1 MPRNSTNLYDSV
13 FSRYHASSFRNM
25 IEVHLICEWRV
36 FPVVAG
42 RSCGEAVAVPHSP
55 VPVDVVHYV
64 EVTHLIILGAPIK
77 VNGYISGE
85 ATLLFSFCLQSH

>member
-1 MPRNSTNLYDSV
+1 
-13 FSRYHASSFRNM
+13 M

-42 RSCGEAVAVPHSP
+42 RSCGEAIAVPHSP
-55 VPVDVVHYV
+55 VPVHVVHYV

-77 VNGYISGE
+77 VNGYIFRGSN
-85 ATLLFSFCLQSH
+85 SFIFILPPISLEVNS